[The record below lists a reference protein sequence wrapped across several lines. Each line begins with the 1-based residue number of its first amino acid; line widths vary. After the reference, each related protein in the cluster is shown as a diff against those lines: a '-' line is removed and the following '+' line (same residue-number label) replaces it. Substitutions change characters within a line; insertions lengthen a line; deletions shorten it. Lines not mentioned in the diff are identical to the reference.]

1 MSADLITIVL
11 SGAPGKMI
19 TEIATLA
26 QEPANRTLFHVA
38 PFAIAGE
45 SRRGQRYDLA
55 PGLNVELLAP
65 TDLPAALDRHGLHR
79 ALIID
84 YSTPHVALD
93 NIRCFIGADVSFV
106 MGTTGYDRT
115 EAEKMIRSS
124 SINAV
129 LAPNMAAP
137 IVALQALLADAAR
150 RFPGVLDGWD
160 LQIRESHQ
168 QTKRDVSGT
177 ARAIQ
182 PLLEKLGAGG
192 INAIESI
199 RDPETQRAIGVPP
212 TALGGH
218 GWHWYTMHSPAGDTA
233 LEFSHRVNG
242 RRIYAEGTL
251 RAARYLAR
259 HAQTN
264 HGAIYSMID
273 VLEGG

>member
-1 MSADLITIVL
+1 MNADLIPIVL

-45 SRRGQRYDLA
+45 TRRGQRHQLA
-55 PGLNVELLAP
+55 PGLDIELLAP
-65 TDLPAALDRHGLHR
+65 TDLPAALARHNLHR

-93 NIRCFIGADVSFV
+93 NIRCFIGADVSFI

-115 EAEKMIRSS
+115 EAEKIIRNS

-137 IVALQALLADAAR
+137 IVALQAILTTAAQ

-182 PLLEKLGAGG
+182 PLLEKLGAGALDP
-192 INAIESI
+192 IQSI
-199 RDPETQRAIGVPP
+199 RDPETQRTLGVPP
-212 TALGGH
+212 TALAGH
-218 GWHWYTMHSPAGDTA
+218 GYHWYTMHSPAGDTT
-233 LEFSHRVNG
+233 LELSHRING

-251 RAARYLAR
+251 RAARYLAQ
-259 HAQTN
+259 HAQTT
-264 HGAIYSMID
+264 HGNIYTMID
-273 VLEGG
+273 VLEG